1 MKNEVLDYIKN
12 VLEVPRQEYNGMP
25 ACPFAKQER
34 ESNNIYLD
42 EINSNNNF
50 LICIGKFLK
59 SKCNSAVFIQNNNIE
74 ENSTKSYQKYL
85 NKILKELHLTHLKA
99 LCINPNNE
107 LDVKGLNVRSLAPCF
122 LVLINP
128 KKQINEAHTSLLK
141 TKYYDNMSKKY
152 KKYLNIKK

>member
-1 MKNEVLDYIKN
+1 MKNKVLNYIKN

-42 EINSNNNF
+42 EINNNNNF
-50 LICIGKFLK
+50 LNCIGKFIK
-59 SKCNSAVFIQNNNIE
+59 SGCNSAVFIQNDNIE
-74 ENSTKSYQKYL
+74 ENGTKSYQKYL

-107 LDVKGLNVRSLAPCF
+107 LDVEGLNVRSLAPCF

-152 KKYLNIKK
+152 KKYLNVS